1 MVKILGRSL
10 LTCWF
15 RCQGYVDAE
24 LIQTWIH
31 CEFGR
36 SFTLRG
42 VSKLLVRLG
51 FNYTKATY
59 TLDFP

>member
-1 MVKILGRSL
+1 M
-10 LTCWF
+10 
-15 RCQGYVDAE
+15 DAE